1 MVLMA
6 SPMTTGLF
14 HRVWMMSGSALL
26 NKTYEEAAFDNK
38 IFLENTKCAG
48 ADCLINLPAK
58 NIMDAIPWDVYP
70 YWAMDDF
77 GDLPTNNLFVGALAV
92 VDGKNIYTRGF
103 FFFY

>member
-1 MVLMA
+1 
-6 SPMTTGLF
+6 MTSGLF

-38 IFLENTKCAG
+38 IFLENTKCTG

-70 YWAMDDF
+70 YWAMNDF

-92 VDGKNIYTRGF
+92 VDGKKIIYSGF
-103 FFFY
+103 RFFLLTAY